1 MGENTWKTIV
11 IGTFK
16 EYLKLKGYRLQW
28 TPKGTWKDVIKGLA
42 IVYGSLGFLLFLAY
56 CIQTMA

>member
-1 MGENTWKTIV
+1 MDKGAWKKLA
-11 IGTFK
+11 IGTVK
-16 EYLKLKGYRLQW
+16 EYAHLKGYRRR
-28 TPKGTWKDVIKGLA
+28 THRGTWKDVIKGLA